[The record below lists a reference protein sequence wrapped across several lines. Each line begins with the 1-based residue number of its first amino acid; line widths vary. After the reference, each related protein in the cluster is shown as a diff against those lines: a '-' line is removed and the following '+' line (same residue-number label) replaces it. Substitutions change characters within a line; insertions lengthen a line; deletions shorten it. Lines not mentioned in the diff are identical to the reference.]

1 MIYPV
6 ILAGGSGTRLWP
18 LSRQLF
24 PKQLMSLVDED
35 TMLQSTILRMQD
47 YQGIGN
53 PIIICNEEHRFMIA
67 EQVRRIGISPAAII
81 LEPFGR
87 NTAPAVT
94 IAALQAIKIDPDPV
108 LVVLPAD
115 HYIEDI
121 RTFQYAIRVG
131 EELSTAEKLITFGVV
146 PNAPETGYGYIKKGA
161 PLQKDADGNGPVTI
175 EAFVEKPDRRTAETY
190 LASGN
195 YCWNSGVFMFKAATV
210 LAEMKK
216 HAPDIVTACEKAF
229 SKGRSDLDFFRLD
242 ADEFTACPSDS
253 IDYAVMEKTGQ
264 GVMIPFDAGW
274 NDLGSWE
281 ALWQTG
287 GKDDNQNVIHG
298 DVLVHDVQQSYLH
311 ATGRMIAA
319 VGLKDHIVV
328 ETADA
333 VLISP
338 MDRVQDVKC
347 IVDQLKTG
355 SRKEALVHRKAYRP
369 WGVCE
374 NIDVGDRFLVNRVT
388 VKPGAKM
395 SLQKHFHRAEH
406 WIVVRGTALVTRGT
420 EQIVLKEDQS
430 AYIPVGVEHRLE
442 NPGKIPLEI
451 IEVHSGPFLGE
462 DDIVRL
468 KDSYGR

>member
-1 MIYPV
+1 
-6 ILAGGSGTRLWP
+6 
-18 LSRQLF
+18 
-24 PKQLMSLVDED
+24 
-35 TMLQSTILRMQD
+35 
-47 YQGIGN
+47 
-53 PIIICNEEHRFMIA
+53 MIA
-67 EQVRRIGISPAAII
+67 EQVRRIGIRPAAII

-94 IAALQAIKIDPDPV
+94 IAALQAIDIDPDPV

-115 HYIEDI
+115 HYIKDI
-121 RTFQYAIRVG
+121 RTFQHAIQAG

-146 PNAPETGYGYIKKGA
+146 PNAPETGYGYIKKGDL
-161 PLQKDADGNGPVTI
+161 LQKGAPGQGPVTI
-175 EAFVEKPDRRTAETY
+175 EAFVEKPDRRTAESY
-190 LASGN
+190 LASGD
-195 YCWNSGVFMFKAATV
+195 YCWNSGIFMFKASTV

-216 HAPDIVTACEKAF
+216 HAPDIVAACEKAF
-229 SKGRSDLDFFRLD
+229 SCGQSDLDFFRLD
-242 ADEFTACPSDS
+242 ADAFAACPSDS
-253 IDYAVMEKTGQ
+253 IDYAVMEKTDR

-287 GKDDNQNVIHG
+287 GKDDNRNVIHG

-369 WGVCE
+369 WGMCE

-406 WIVVRGTALVTRGT
+406 WIVVRGTALVTRGQ

-468 KDSYGR
+468 EDSYGR